1 MDNKSWGGTI
11 LGTNNRS
18 VLGIAKM
25 LGPKLGQPKNV
36 PSTTLYKQHAID
48 STLRIKG
55 DSFSAVKPIKMN
67 NVSQMLERCFIIRG
81 IFMIGLEIYQ
91 WSKAI

>member
-1 MDNKSWGGTI
+1 MDNKSWGGAI

-25 LGPKLGQPKNV
+25 LAPKLGQPKNV
-36 PSTTLYKQHAID
+36 PSTTFYKQHAID

>member
-1 MDNKSWGGTI
+1 MDNKSWGSAI

-25 LGPKLGQPKNV
+25 LAPKLGQPKNV